1 MLLTSNIHPFEEG
14 GSLKG
19 ILAALVVFH
28 QRVDAPDQSP
38 DFELAQELEVLV
50 VGWDELD
57 EVSGVI
63 RGEDYTGDS
72 GSVLVGFVY
81 FVGAFDER

>member
-50 VGWDELD
+50 VG
-57 EVSGVI
+57 
-63 RGEDYTGDS
+63 
-72 GSVLVGFVY
+72 
-81 FVGAFDER
+81 